1 MSSTMSQHIVLI
13 TGNAHPVLAS
23 SLEAAGYKVDQRSTI
38 SQEEASACI
47 KNYTGLILTTRI
59 KANQALLQNAV
70 LLKWIGRLGSGMEL
84 IDTDFAA
91 QQGIVCVS
99 SPEGNRLSVA
109 EHVLGMILGLN
120 HKIAAADLEIRNR
133 QWRRELNRGI
143 ELSGK
148 TVGIIGFG
156 NTGGELARLLVPFNV
171 NLLVYDKYKTGFG
184 NEFVKESTLETIQ
197 QQADIISFHVPLTNL
212 TSGMVN
218 TQFLNMLQKQP
229 LLVNTSRGGI
239 VNLEQLILALEQ
251 KKLRGAALDV
261 LPNENLSS
269 YTPLE
274 NEQLEQLIQR
284 ENVLLT
290 PHIAGYSIEAFERMS
305 TILLGKL
312 GIKVVF

>member
-1 MSSTMSQHIVLI
+1 MSQHIVLI

>member
-1 MSSTMSQHIVLI
+1 MISKLSQHIVLI
-13 TGNAHPVLAS
+13 TGNAHPVLAN
-23 SLEAAGYKVDQRSTI
+23 SLEAAGYKVDQRPTI
-38 SQEEASACI
+38 SEEEAATCI
-47 KNYTGLILTTRI
+47 ENYTGLILTTRF
-59 KANQALLQNAV
+59 KADQALLQKAV

-120 HKIAAADLEIRNR
+120 HKIAAADLEVRNR
-133 QWRRELNRGI
+133 QWRREQNQGI

-156 NTGGELARLLVPFNV
+156 NTGSELARLLVPFNV
-171 NLLVYDKYKTGFG
+171 NLLVYDRYKTGFG
-184 NEFVKESTLETIQ
+184 NEFVKESTLEAIQ
-197 QQADIISFHVPLTNL
+197 QQAEIISFHVPLTNF

-218 TQFLNMLQKQP
+218 TLFLNTLQKQP

-239 VNLEQLILALEQ
+239 VNLGHLIIALEQ
-251 KKLRGAALDV
+251 KKLRGVALDV
-261 LPNENLSS
+261 LPNENLYS

-274 NEQLEQLIQR
+274 NEQLERLIHK

-290 PHIAGYSIEAFERMS
+290 PHIAGYSIEAFERIS
-305 TILLGKL
+305 TVLLDKL